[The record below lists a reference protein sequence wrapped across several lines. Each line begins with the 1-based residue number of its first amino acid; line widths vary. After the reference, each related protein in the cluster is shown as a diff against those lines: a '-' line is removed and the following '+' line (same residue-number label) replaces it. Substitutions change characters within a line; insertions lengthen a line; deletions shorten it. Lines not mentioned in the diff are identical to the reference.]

1 MRWHPSTLV
10 TRLIGGS
17 AMLRRRV
24 QSLQFPLPVGEAR
37 TLQPDLGLGA
47 MLGTMDWD
55 NVRGEVDRENQS
67 RITLIGAAGVGKRA
81 LLHRLMGSG
90 IDALHDED
98 EATMNLGLFSIVDV
112 PTESQA
118 HDSALPD
125 PLAALADADVV
136 VWLLDATTG
145 LRAFEHEWICRV
157 RSSGRP
163 LILALNKIDVA
174 PSNTAADA
182 CSAVL
187 AAPVI
192 PISAGTGEGVL
203 AALLPRI
210 ADTSPQLNTALG
222 REVPAW
228 RPYATQ
234 RVTERAALLS
244 GLVGVEPLPLL
255 DLPFQVML
263 QLRLVMRIAAIHGEP
278 QSDRYSRELIAT
290 MVGGAALRY
299 AGQQVAKAVPLLG
312 WAASGAL
319 AAGGT
324 WAIGKAAEAYF
335 ANGKRLPTLPTLPH
349 LPPLPSLRHKENPK

>member
-1 MRWHPSTLV
+1 MRWRPSTFM
-10 TRLIGGS
+10 TRLIGAG

-24 QSLQFPLPVGEAR
+24 QSLQFPLPVSDAK

-55 NVRGEVDRENQS
+55 NVRSEVDRENQA
-67 RITLIGAAGVGKRA
+67 RITLAGAAGTGKRT
-81 LLHRLMGSG
+81 LLHRLTGSG
-90 IDALHDED
+90 INALRDAE
-98 EATMNLGLFSIVDV
+98 ETITQLGLFSIVDA
-112 PTESQA
+112 PQA
-118 HDSALPD
+118 HDAASFD
-125 PLAALADADVV
+125 PLAALTDADVV
-136 VWLLDATTG
+136 VWLLDATAG
-145 LRAFEHEWICRV
+145 LRAFEHEWICRM

-163 LILALNKIDVA
+163 LIVALNKIDVV
-174 PSNTAADA
+174 PSATTAAA
-182 CSAVL
+182 CSVAL

-203 AALLPRI
+203 TALLPRV

-228 RPYATQ
+228 RPHATQ

-244 GLVGVEPLPLL
+244 GLVGVEPVPLL

-299 AGQQVAKAVPLLG
+299 AGQQVAKTVPLLG

-335 ANGKRLPTLPTLPH
+335 ANGKRLPTLPA
-349 LPPLPSLRHKENPK
+349 LRHKEDPK